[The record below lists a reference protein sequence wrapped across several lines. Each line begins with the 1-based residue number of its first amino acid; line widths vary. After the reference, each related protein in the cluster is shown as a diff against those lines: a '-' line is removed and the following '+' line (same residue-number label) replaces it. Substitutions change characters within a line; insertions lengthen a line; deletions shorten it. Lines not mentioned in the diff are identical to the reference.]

1 MITTAAAPNLA
12 WCHERMPGMNH
23 RPVIRHLLS
32 SADLALAVI
41 LDEAGIEIWLRTGKY
56 SSEEAL
62 AQLKPDPGLEWYP
75 VPSLGTRQV
84 THKVTLVGFSSLTC
98 QVVSCCVWC
107 MQSAT

>member
-1 MITTAAAPNLA
+1 
-12 WCHERMPGMNH
+12 
-23 RPVIRHLLS
+23 
-32 SADLALAVI
+32 VI
-41 LDEAGIEIWLRTGKY
+41 LDEAGIEIWLRTSKY

-84 THKVTLVGFSSLTC
+84 THKVTLVGFSFAHVSSR
-98 QVVSCCVWC
+98 VVLCVWC